1 MSQTQTIA
9 ITGANGFIG
18 LALAKA
24 CLAQGIPVAVLIR
37 KQSEA
42 ADKLASLGARVIY
55 GDLDN
60 QDALATLCRDATV
73 VVHCAAFM
81 GKRDPELSHQVN
93 VIGTENVLKAADAH
107 AVSQFVFVS
116 SISVYRGTDTPQRI
130 FDESISPALRADLNH
145 YSRTKIEGEHL
156 VEAFCK
162 SRDLDYTI
170 VRPTNV
176 YGPGCRPWGDDV
188 ESLVSRFHICFGRVA
203 FNFIHI
209 DDLIDGFLLIFN
221 SDRSRN
227 ETFNLCAEPLELRAF
242 HRHVAKQK
250 SVFVFDVPR
259 PIDALIRH
267 GIDGFGR
274 YSGEIRST
282 GYTKIFNYPHDKATQ
297 ILGYQPQRLIESK

>member
-24 CLAQGIPVAVLIR
+24 CLERGMTVKALVR
-37 KQSEA
+37 NQSETADHLA
-42 ADKLASLGARVIY
+42 ALGARIIY

-60 QDALATLCRDATV
+60 HDALATLCRGV
-73 VVHCAAFM
+73 SVLVHCAAFM
-81 GKRDPELSHQVN
+81 GKRDPGLSHQVN
-93 VIGTENVLKAADAH
+93 VVGTENLLKAADEQ
-107 AVSQFVFVS
+107 AVGHFVFVS
-116 SISVYRGTDTPQRI
+116 SISVYRGTDAPQRV
-130 FDESISPALRADLNH
+130 FDESISPALRAELNH

-156 VEAFCK
+156 VEAFCQD
-162 SRDLDYTI
+162 SNLDYTI

-188 ESLVSRFHICFGRVA
+188 ESLVSRFHICFGRIV

-209 DDLIDGFLLIFN
+209 DDLVDGFLLIFQ

-227 ETFNLCAEPLELRAF
+227 ETFNLCAEPLELRSF

-250 SVFVFDVPR
+250 SVFVFDVPG

-282 GYTKIFNYPHDKATQ
+282 GYTKVFNYPHDKATQ
-297 ILGYQPQRLIESK
+297 LLGYQPRRLIEFK